1 MTGVQRVLFRSYFG
15 KKFENYFRKKIK
27 HSKNTFTP
35 SLDYAHN
42 LYKSLLFVKKN
53 ENKKFKKIK
62 KLLLYPNFIS
72 YKLSGK
78 LASDQSYFANHS
90 FLWDFK
96 INDLSNFANSIG
108 IKKILPPFTYKKK
121 IGELLNNNKIDV
133 FSGKH
138 DSSCCYFY
146 HKKNFKKNFILLSTG
161 TWIIIYNKDG
171 KLNSL
176 KVNKD
181 THFGLSIERET
192 IAVARYPGGHEFNY
206 LNKNIKKYSKINL
219 HVIKKIIKN
228 KDLVKPSFYRGG
240 AFQKQKGKIIL
251 KNRINRNNK
260 EYMYHL
266 NMLYI
271 SSIVFYTI
279 KILGKITKPIIVD
292 GIFARNKFFVSML
305 SCLIKSEKV
314 FTSKDENGVAK
325 GGFLIMNN
333 LFKFNDSYNEIQKH
347 IELQKLMA
355 KYYRSWEKNL
365 KFN

>member
-1 MTGVQRVLFRSYFG
+1 M
-15 KKFENYFRKKIK
+15 
-27 HSKNTFTP
+27 
-35 SLDYAHN
+35 
-42 LYKSLLFVKKN
+42 
-53 ENKKFKKIK
+53 
-62 KLLLYPNFIS
+62 
-72 YKLSGK
+72 
-78 LASDQSYFANHS
+78 
-90 FLWDFK
+90 
-96 INDLSNFANSIG
+96 
-108 IKKILPPFTYKKK
+108 
-121 IGELLNNNKIDV
+121 
-133 FSGKH
+133 
-138 DSSCCYFY
+138 
-146 HKKNFKKNFILLSTG
+146 
-161 TWIIIYNKDG
+161 
-171 KLNSL
+171 
-176 KVNKD
+176 
-181 THFGLSIERET
+181 
-192 IAVARYPGGHEFNY
+192 
-206 LNKNIKKYSKINL
+206 NKNIKKYSKINL

>member
-1 MTGVQRVLFRSYFG
+1 MF
-15 KKFENYFRKKIK
+15 
-27 HSKNTFTP
+27 
-35 SLDYAHN
+35 
-42 LYKSLLFVKKN
+42 
-53 ENKKFKKIK
+53 NK
-62 KLLLYPNFIS
+62 
-72 YKLSGK
+72 
-78 LASDQSYFANHS
+78 
-90 FLWDFK
+90 
-96 INDLSNFANSIG
+96 
-108 IKKILPPFTYKKK
+108 
-121 IGELLNNNKIDV
+121 NKIDV

-171 KLNSL
+171 KLNSS
-176 KVNKD
+176 KINKD
-181 THFGLSIERET
+181 THFASSIDKERL
-192 IAVARYPGGHEFNY
+192 AVARYPGGHEFDY
-206 LNKNIKKYSKINL
+206 LNKNIKEHSKINL
-219 HVIKKIIKN
+219 RIIKKIVAN
-228 KDLVKPSFYRGG
+228 KDIVKPSFYRGG

-279 KILGKITKPIIVD
+279 NILSKITKPIIID
-292 GIFARNKFFVSML
+292 GVFARNKFFVSML
-305 SCLIKSEKV
+305 SCLVKSKKV

-333 LFKFNDSYNEIQKH
+333 SFKFNDSYNEIKKNF
-347 IELQKLMA
+347 ELEKLMA
-355 KYYRSWEKNL
+355 EYYRTWKKNL